1 MTDQADVRWM
11 QRFANYRRALSQLQ
25 KFIAQG
31 QLNELE
37 QQGLIQAFE
46 YTHELAWNM
55 LRDYL
60 REQGNQAIHGSRDAT
75 REAFKLELIAD
86 GDSWM
91 DMIKDRNQTS
101 HTYNEATAKA
111 IVANITE
118 RYMDLFVTLQNT
130 MQGLQDAH

>member
-25 KFIAQG
+25 KFIKQG

-46 YTHELAWNM
+46 YTHELAWNT

-60 REQGNQAIHGSRDAT
+60 RDQGNQTIHGSRDAT
-75 REAFKLELIAD
+75 REAFKLELIDD

-111 IVANITE
+111 IVTNITE
-118 RYMDLFVTLQNT
+118 RYAALFVALQNT